1 MDKDKL
7 PAELYVVAT
16 PIGNLDDMT
25 FRAVNVLANVSLV
38 AAEDTR
44 RTRVLFDHFN
54 IKTPLVTLHEH
65 NESSVGPQL
74 INRLCAG
81 ESLALV
87 SDAGTPLLS
96 DPGYRLVNLAIAAN
110 VPVKT
115 IPGASAITAALSV
128 AGLATD
134 RFVFEGFLPAKAASR
149 TACLERLRTES
160 RTLVFFESSHR
171 VLASVNDMVDVFG
184 AGRVAVI
191 CRELTKRF
199 ETSIR
204 GDLGH
209 LQRVL
214 GADPMQQ
221 KGEFVILVAGVVP
234 DPNEQMPPAIQM
246 GQALQEYLSGSQA
259 ARIAARLCGVDRREL
274 YQRLSATEQCATDRD
289 RLNEENPENKSTEE
303 A

>member
-1 MDKDKL
+1 MQNDKPK
-7 PAELYVVAT
+7 AELYVVAT

-25 FRAVNVLANVSLV
+25 YRAVSILSNVSMV

-44 RTRVLFDHFN
+44 RTRVLFDHFGIN
-54 IKTPLVTLHEH
+54 TPLITLHEH

-74 INRLCAG
+74 VNRLCAG

-96 DPGYRLVNLAIAAN
+96 DPGYRLVNLAIAAD
-110 VPVKT
+110 VPIKV
-115 IPGASAITAALSV
+115 IPGPSSITAALSV

-134 RFVFEGFLPAKAASR
+134 RFVFEGFLPAKQVSR
-149 TACLERLRTES
+149 RNCLERLRSES

-171 VLASVNDMVDVFG
+171 VLASVQDMAEVFG
-184 AGRVAVI
+184 AGRPAVI

-199 ETSIR
+199 ETTLR

-209 LQRVL
+209 LQQVL

-221 KGEFVILVAGVVP
+221 KGEFVILLAGVEP
-234 DPNEQMPPAIQM
+234 DHDTQMLLAGEM
-246 GQALQEYLSGSQA
+246 GRALLEFLSGSQA
-259 ARIAARLCGVDRREL
+259 ARVAARLYGVDRRAL
-274 YQRLSATEQCATDRD
+274 YQELSGLEQPAKGAGG
-289 RLNEENPENKSTEE
+289 PGKE
-303 A
+303 AQTKQLPGKA